1 MKFFPQKKRNI
12 HLNAGV
18 RGDIALLEKANVVVS
33 GTFEGDI
40 RIQGELTV
48 EKEATIRGR
57 VSAEKVVVKGKICG
71 DVHAI
76 EGVELRSGA
85 ELRGDVKA
93 SSFLVAR
100 EARFW
105 GKCEIMRQSVPVK
118 KETQMTPEET
128 AQFLQ
133 IDVDTVLELAENK
146 KIPAS
151 REDNGVWF
159 FDRIDLERW
168 ISENSLTPSPVRASS
183 EVQAD

>member
-1 MKFFPQKKRNI
+1 
-12 HLNAGV
+12 
-18 RGDIALLEKANVVVS
+18 
-33 GTFEGDI
+33 
-40 RIQGELTV
+40 
-48 EKEATIRGR
+48 
-57 VSAEKVVVKGKICG
+57 
-71 DVHAI
+71 
-76 EGVELRSGA
+76 VELFPGA

-93 SSFLVAR
+93 SSLIIR
-100 EARFW
+100 QEAHFW
-105 GKCEIMRQSVPVK
+105 GQCEIMRQSVQVK

-133 IDVDTVLELAENK
+133 IDVDTVIELAENK